1 MIDLIFAGTTTSAN
15 LVYSVINL
23 LTEQKV
29 VLEKLV
35 SSICEVVPPG
45 DMLKMSDRQRLPY
58 LRAFV
63 LETLRYF
70 SIAPLSQRQTVHDT
84 EVRINI

>member
-45 DMLKMSDRQRLPY
+45 HMVKMSDRERLPY
-58 LRAFV
+58 LREFV
-63 LETLRYF
+63 LEVLRYY
-70 SIAPLSQRQTVHDT
+70 SIIPLSHRQTVQNT
-84 EVRINI
+84 EVCIYS

>member
-23 LTEQKV
+23 LTEEKV

-45 DMLKMSDRQRLPY
+45 EMVKMSDRERLPY

-63 LETLRYF
+63 LEVLRYY
-70 SIAPLSQRQTVHDT
+70 SIIPLSHRQTVQNT
-84 EVRINI
+84 EVRIYS